1 VEQQATQF
9 LEEKRALR
17 EELETVRTAVV
28 DTQQE
33 PKDDTVDNSKEIQ
46 EVLHHIRRKRK
57 KRNAKKGGKLSQHFL
72 LFELLYIV
80 LNRI

>member
-28 DTQQE
+28 DTHQE
-33 PKDDTVDNSKEIQ
+33 LKEDTVDNSKEIQ
-46 EVLHHIRRKRK
+46 EVSHIIRRKRK
-57 KRNAKKGGKLSQHFL
+57 KAYNAQKGGKLAQHFL
-72 LFELLYIV
+72 LFKMYTLF
-80 LNRI
+80 

>member
-28 DTQQE
+28 DTHQE
-33 PKDDTVDNSKEIQ
+33 LKDDTGDNSKEIQ
-46 EVLHHIRRKRK
+46 EVLP
-57 KRNAKKGGKLSQHFL
+57 
-72 LFELLYIV
+72 
-80 LNRI
+80 

>member
-17 EELETVRTAVV
+17 EELETVRTAV

-33 PKDDTVDNSKEIQ
+33 LKDDTVDNSKEIQ
-46 EVLHHIRRKRK
+46 EVSHIIRRKRK
-57 KRNAKKGGKLSQHFL
+57 KAYVTRKKV
-72 LFELLYIV
+72 E
-80 LNRI
+80 N

>member
-1 VEQQATQF
+1 MEQQATQF

-33 PKDDTVDNSKEIQ
+33 LKDDTVDNSKEIQ
-46 EVLHHIRRKRK
+46 EVSHIMEQVQD
-57 KRNAKKGGKLSQHFL
+57 S
-72 LFELLYIV
+72 
-80 LNRI
+80 

>member
-28 DTQQE
+28 DTQPE
-33 PKDDTVDNSKEIQ
+33 LKDDTVDNSKEIQ
-46 EVLHHIRRKRK
+46 EVSHIIRRKRK
-57 KRNAKKGGKLSQHFL
+57 KA
-72 LFELLYIV
+72 
-80 LNRI
+80 

>member
-33 PKDDTVDNSKEIQ
+33 LKDDTGDNSKEIQ
-46 EVLHHIRRKRK
+46 EVSHIIRRKK
-57 KRNAKKGGKLSQHFL
+57 A
-72 LFELLYIV
+72 
-80 LNRI
+80 

>member
-33 PKDDTVDNSKEIQ
+33 LKDDTVDNSKEIQ
-46 EVLHHIRRKRK
+46 EVRVSHIIKK
-57 KRNAKKGGKLSQHFL
+57 KRRNAQKGGKLAQHFL
-72 LFELLYIV
+72 FFEMFYIV
-80 LNRI
+80 INRI